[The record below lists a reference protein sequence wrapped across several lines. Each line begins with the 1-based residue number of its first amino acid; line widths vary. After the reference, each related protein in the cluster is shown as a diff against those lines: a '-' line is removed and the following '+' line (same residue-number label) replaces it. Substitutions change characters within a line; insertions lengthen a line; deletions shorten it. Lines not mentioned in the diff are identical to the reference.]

1 MNCALKF
8 FFRTW
13 TRARSVFSF
22 LLPARFV
29 SVSLLIAVLPMASMS
44 ARQAKK
50 SVTFTTARQAHS
62 LSKEEAE
69 RAYPVRL
76 QGVITY
82 FDRYRDPDKAFLFLN
97 DGSGSIYVTLPKEWK
112 LPLHPGQLVTV
123 EGVTGPGHF
132 APIVDSTR
140 ILILRESSL
149 PRAAPLISV
158 AAMLTGS
165 EDGKWLESR
174 GVVRFV
180 ARDKGGL
187 QLDLQTNAGLIRVF
201 VSDANGVDPAWL
213 VDSTVV
219 VRGNCAP
226 FFNEKRQLIGVR
238 LFVPAL
244 SLVRVEKASP
254 ADVFSLPPAPSR
266 VSCAMPLISMTF
278 IVCAWREQ

>member
-1 MNCALKF
+1 
-8 FFRTW
+8 
-13 TRARSVFSF
+13 
-22 LLPARFV
+22 
-29 SVSLLIAVLPMASMS
+29 MS
-44 ARQAKK
+44 
-50 SVTFTTARQAHS
+50 FTTARQAHS

-187 QLDLQTNAGLIRVF
+187 QLNLQTNAGLIRARRPRCIDWGLTCR
-201 VSDANGVDPAWL
+201 STGVLSFPLICPVPIARSACSGHACRTSPSKPL
-213 VDSTVV
+213 ES
-219 VRGNCAP
+219 
-226 FFNEKRQLIGVR
+226 FF
-238 LFVPAL
+238 
-244 SLVRVEKASP
+244 ASP
-254 ADVFSLPPAPSR
+254 VRTSSPRKKCR
-266 VSCAMPLISMTF
+266 VPDAL
-278 IVCAWREQ
+278 